1 VSSAAPPPVTLDNCD
16 REPIHIPGH
25 VQPHGALV
33 AIAGGG
39 VLAYASANA
48 ASLLGEP
55 LPPLGQV
62 LPPEALG
69 AGAVLRAAGEALGQS
84 QRSHTIEQI
93 RLPGGAFELIVH
105 RVGDLAV
112 AEFEPRPTTG
122 DEAALF
128 AFHAHRGMDRLRR
141 QTTVQS
147 LLEAAVEE
155 LRALTGFDRVM
166 AYRFRHDASG
176 DVVAESVHASLDPFL
191 HRRYPASDI
200 PAQARRLYVINTL
213 RLIAD
218 VNAVP
223 SPVTGRTAE
232 PLDMSHSVLR
242 SVSPVHIEYL
252 RNLGVGASMSVSIV
266 IGGQLWGMLACHH
279 MGPRHVPYA
288 VRMACDVLAQVLA
301 ANIQSLLAVEHAQA
315 ADAAARLRSRLVEGL
330 LHAEDSL
337 GPLAALAPEL
347 MEGFQA
353 HALVVG
359 EAGKIRV
366 QGEVGLAAA
375 QALLEWLE
383 SPGVPLD
390 GQLLALDAQSAL
402 PAELADRLAG
412 LCGVLAL
419 QYDTSVGGWLV
430 LLRKEQIETI
440 AWGGR
445 PEKEVRPGPLGP
457 RLTPRGSFEVWKQT
471 VRGRAEPWTAAQLA
485 AARLMLGELSRA
497 AAARSAEM
505 NRAKNQLMAVLGHD
519 LRNPLQTISMAA
531 HVLERGADGVVMG
544 QRIRSSS
551 SRMQRLISQV
561 LDMSRLQGG
570 LGLAVD
576 RRTMDVAKL
585 VGEVID
591 EAELAHPDM
600 RFERELPAALQAQ
613 ADADRLS
620 QLLGNLLS
628 NARHHGAPGEAVRV
642 RLARE
647 AGEVVLA
654 VGNVAPPIPAE
665 LVPTLF
671 SPYKAQSAGNRRNPG
686 GLGLGLYIAREIA
699 AGHGG
704 NLAYGHTGSEVV
716 FTLRF
721 AADP

>member
-1 VSSAAPPPVTLDNCD
+1 MTIAAPPTVTLDNCD

-33 AIAGGG
+33 AVAPGG

-48 ASLLGEP
+48 PALLGEP
-55 LPPLGQV
+55 LPPFGQP
-62 LPPEALG
+62 LPPASLG
-69 AGAVLRAAGEALGQS
+69 AGAVLRAANEALGATE
-84 QRSHTIEQI
+84 RSHTIEQL

-112 AEFEPRPTTG
+112 AEFEPRPQTG

-128 AFHAHRGMDRLRR
+128 AFRAHRGMDRLRR
-141 QTTVQS
+141 QGTVQA
-147 LLEAAVEE
+147 LLEAAVQEV
-155 LRALTGFDRVM
+155 RSLTGFDRVM

-176 DVVAESVHASLDPFL
+176 DVVAEDVAPELEPFL
-191 HRRYPASDI
+191 HRRYPAGDI

-218 VNAVP
+218 VNAAP
-223 SPVTGRTAE
+223 SPVAGRTAE

-266 IGGQLWGMLACHH
+266 IGGQLWGMIACHH

-301 ANIQSLLAVEHAQA
+301 ANIQSLLAVEQAHA
-315 ADAAARLRSRLVEGL
+315 ADAASRLRSRLVEGL
-330 LHAEDSL
+330 LLAEDSL

-347 MEGFQA
+347 IEGFGA
-353 HALVVG
+353 HAMVVG

-366 QGEVGLAAA
+366 HGGVEPAAA
-375 QALLEWLE
+375 QALLAWLE

-390 GQLLALDAQSAL
+390 GQLLATDDTAAMPQDLAAQL
-402 PAELADRLAG
+402 GG

-419 QYDTSVGGWLV
+419 QYDTALGGWLV

-445 PEKEVRPGPLGP
+445 PEKDYRPGPLGP
-457 RLTPRGSFEVWKQT
+457 RLTPRGSFEVWRET
-471 VRGRAEPWTAAQLA
+471 VRGRAEPWSAQQLG
-485 AARLMLGELSRA
+485 AARLLLGELSRA
-497 AAARSAEM
+497 TAARSAEL

-570 LGLAVD
+570 LGLAVE
-576 RRTMDVAKL
+576 RRAMDVAKL
-585 VGEVID
+585 VGAVID
-591 EAELAHPDM
+591 DAELAHPDM
-600 RFERELPAALQAQ
+600 RFERDLQEALEAE
-613 ADADRLS
+613 ADGDRLS

-628 NARHHGAPGEAVRV
+628 NARHHGAPGQPVRV
-642 RLARE
+642 RLHKD
-647 AGEVVLA
+647 AGDVVLA
-654 VGNVAPPIPAE
+654 VGNVSPPIPDD
-665 LVPTLF
+665 LVPVLF
-671 SPYKAQSAGNRRNPG
+671 SPYKAQSAVNRRNPG

-704 NLAYGHTGSEVV
+704 NLSYGYAGGEVV

-721 AADP
+721 AAAP